1 MQHPNIIMITCHD
14 IGRHIGCYGV
24 DTVHTPNL
32 DRIASEGIKF
42 TNFYSTSAVCS
53 PARGSLHTGRYP
65 QSNGLMGLTHAPWW
79 WKLNEGEKHTAAI
92 LKDAGYDPYLIG
104 FNHVNPDPH
113 QLGYRHYLSQSKN
126 PHETV
131 RETCSLIERAGS
143 MDAPFFAKI
152 GFSEVHRPFTHGK
165 ETGKGVYIP
174 PWLQDTE
181 AVRDDLAEFQGTI
194 RFFDQR
200 VGEIMEALEKSDVY
214 ENTLLVM
221 TSDHG
226 IPYPGAKW
234 TVRKAGIEVPLI
246 MRQPGSSFS
255 GGREVPDLMSGV
267 DFLPTLLEYANVDP
281 PDNIQGIS
289 FMDAVHGN
297 PGKPVRKAAF
307 SQYTP
312 EMKRD
317 NTSRSVITDRYHLIR
332 YFDAG
337 RTVEY
342 PAAVHPQTFAAHRER
357 CKTGDTRPFFQ
368 LFDLQE
374 DPYELTDIGQD
385 PVNTDIV
392 AELSGM
398 LLSWM
403 KEVGDPLLKGP
414 VRTPYYERTMEDLLK
429 YDG

>member
-1 MQHPNIIMITCHD
+1 MRHPNIIMITCHD

-24 DTVHTPNL
+24 ETAHTPNL
-32 DRIASEGIKF
+32 DRLASEGLKF

-79 WKLNEGEKHTAAI
+79 WKLKDGEKHTAAI

-104 FNHVNPDPH
+104 FNHVDPDPER
-113 QLGYRHYLSQSKN
+113 LGYNQHLSASRD

-131 RETCSLIERAGS
+131 RETCGLIKRAGS
-143 MDAPFFAKI
+143 MDAPFFAKV
-152 GFSEVHRPFTHGK
+152 GFTEVHRPFTHGK

-174 PWLQDTE
+174 PWLQDTQDM
-181 AVRDDLAEFQGTI
+181 RDDFAEFQGTI

-200 VGEIMEALEKSDVY
+200 VGEIMEALERSDVY

-246 MRQPGSSFS
+246 IRQPGTIFS
-255 GGREVPDLMSGV
+255 GGEIADQLMSGV
-267 DFLPTLLEYANVDP
+267 DLLPTLLEYAGVDIP
-281 PDNIQGIS
+281 PVIQGKS
-289 FMDAVHGN
+289 FMGVLQGDKAG
-297 PGKPVRKAAF
+297 PVRKAAF

-317 NTSRSVITDRYHLIR
+317 NTSRSVITERYHLIR

-342 PAAVHPQTFAAHRER
+342 PAAVHPQTFADHRER
-357 CKTGDTRPFFQ
+357 CKTGTTRPFFQ
-368 LFDLQE
+368 LFDLQA

-385 PVNTDIV
+385 PSTADI
-392 AELSGM
+392 AADLSAM
-398 LLSWM
+398 LLAWM
-403 KEVGDPLLKGP
+403 KDVDDPLLKGP
-414 VRTPYYERTMEDLLK
+414 VRTPYYERTMGDLLR
-429 YDG
+429 YE